1 MSDENELS
9 MIDNAEPP
17 QPVKIVVAVLTYRR
31 PEGISKLL
39 DVLTRQHQNPA
50 RPYALTVLVVDND
63 AAGSGWSAIEPFI
76 AKGAYAVDEA
86 SDRPKL
92 KYCVEKQ
99 QGIPFARNRALDEA
113 PDGTDLFCFLDDDE
127 WPVDHWLDAMLSVR
141 EATSADCVYGPVE
154 PVYPEQADDYFIR
167 AGVFERK
174 RRQDREQIK
183 YAASNNVMFDYALF
197 CRHGL
202 RFEERMRYT
211 GGTDFVFFDQA
222 VRKGVQIFWA
232 DAALVHDIVPAS
244 RMNWKWVLQR
254 QYRLGNTFAVAEKLY
269 GDRKSAAYRFAYGV
283 ARVGLGVA
291 MLPALAVSPRLGMRA
306 LTHLL
311 RGAGTVS
318 GLLGHA
324 YEEYRP
330 DAQGTVK

>member
-1 MSDENELS
+1 MSHENELS
-9 MIDNAEPP
+9 MTDNAEPP

-197 CRHGL
+197 CGHGL

-330 DAQGTVK
+330 DAKGTVK

>member
-1 MSDENELS
+1 MSQGDERVMTDTAKL
-9 MIDNAEPP
+9 P

-39 DVLTRQHQNPA
+39 DVLTRQYQNPA

-63 AAGSGWSAIEPFI
+63 AAGSGWSTIEPFI
-76 AKGAYAVDEA
+76 ANGAYAADEGG
-86 SDRPKL
+86 DKPYL

-154 PVYPEQADDYFIR
+154 PVYPDKAADYFIR

-174 RRQDREQIK
+174 RRQDREKIN
-183 YAASNNVMFDYALF
+183 YAASNNVMFDYSLF
-197 CRHGL
+197 CHHGL

-211 GGTDFVFFDQA
+211 GGTDFVFFNQA
-222 VRKGVQIFWA
+222 VRKGVKIFWA

-244 RMNWKWVLQR
+244 RMSWKWVLQR

-269 GDRKSAAYRFAYGV
+269 GNRKSAGYRFAYGV
-283 ARVGLGVA
+283 ARVGLGMA

-330 DAQGTVK
+330 DAKGTVK

>member
-1 MSDENELS
+1 MSHENEVS
-9 MIDNAEPP
+9 MTDITNPP
-17 QPVKIVVAVLTYRR
+17 RPVKIVVAVLTYRR

-63 AAGSGWSAIEPFI
+63 AAGSGWNTIEPFI
-76 AKGAYAVDEA
+76 TNGTYVSDETG
-86 SDRPKL
+86 DRPRL

-127 WPVDHWLDAMLSVR
+127 WPVDHWLDAMLIVR
-141 EATSADCVYGPVE
+141 EATAADCVYGPVE
-154 PVYPEQADDYFIR
+154 PVYPDHAADYFIR

-174 RRQDREQIK
+174 RRQDREQIN
-183 YAASNNVMFDYALF
+183 YAASNNVMFDYPLF
-197 CRHGL
+197 TRLGL

-211 GGTDFVFFDQA
+211 GGTDFVFFNQA
-222 VRKGVQIFWA
+222 VRKGVRIFWA
-232 DAALVHDIVPAS
+232 DAALVYDIVPAS

-254 QYRLGNTFAVAEKLY
+254 QYRLGNTFAVAERLY
-269 GDRKSAAYRFAYGV
+269 GNRKSAAFRFAYGA
-283 ARVGLGVA
+283 ARVGLGA
-291 MLPALAVSPRLGMRA
+291 TMLPALAVSPRLGMRA

-330 DAQGTVK
+330 DAKGTVK